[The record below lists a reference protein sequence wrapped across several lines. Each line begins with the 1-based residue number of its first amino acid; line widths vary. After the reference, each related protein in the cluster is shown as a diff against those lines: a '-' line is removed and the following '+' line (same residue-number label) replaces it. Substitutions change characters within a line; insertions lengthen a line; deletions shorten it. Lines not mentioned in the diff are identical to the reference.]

1 MVETNDTLDNIR
13 FYAET
18 IGEAGSKGHAD
29 SLLSIRSSTN
39 DSKFE
44 IPFFFFAR
52 ACRAWNT
59 EAMTIDSLPVVLYI
73 AQSRTTAENQ
83 HRGSSQPGT

>member
-44 IPFFFFAR
+44 IPFFCAH